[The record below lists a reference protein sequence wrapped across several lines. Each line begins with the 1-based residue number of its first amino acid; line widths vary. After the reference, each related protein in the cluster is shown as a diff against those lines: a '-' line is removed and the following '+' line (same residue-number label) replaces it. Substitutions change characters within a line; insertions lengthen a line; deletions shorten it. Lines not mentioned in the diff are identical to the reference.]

1 MVLSES
7 ALGTVEGAARE
18 ADNGCAGYFLSSGTP
33 EAAHQW
39 MSAAER
45 PVILRSARSALGV
58 GRSKE
63 AISAVESEG
72 VQVCMLG
79 EPRWRDASVE
89 RTAQEL
95 GQAAALLAAWQ
106 RHGERV
112 VDHLGGAFG
121 LALVDTR
128 QGVVVLATDR
138 FGVYPM
144 AWSVVDDGI
153 VFGATAGLVRSHP
166 SVQSDIDP
174 QAIFDYL
181 YFDAIPAPL
190 TIYRGVR
197 RLRAGER
204 LVWRDGRSTVARY
217 WEPTFADAGAKVDG
231 DALGAQLRESL
242 GAAVVTAREGAQAP
256 ACFLS
261 GGLDSSSVTGL
272 AARGLPSDAPRT
284 RAYTMGFSAAG
295 FDEMEYARMA
305 ASHFDVDLRERY
317 ISPDEVAE
325 AMPVVA
331 AWYDEP
337 FGNSSAVPAY
347 VCAKT
352 AASEGVTRL
361 IAGDGGDELFAGNSR
376 YVRQQLFGYYDR
388 LPSVAQ
394 GALQRLL
401 LLGKTG
407 DSSPLNKVPGLA
419 KLVSYV
425 AQARPGMPAR
435 YDSYNFVLR
444 YGPQNILTPAWLEQI
459 DTEHPLR
466 LQGGTWGAAPTEDLL
481 QRMLYLDWQF
491 TLADN
496 DLRKVGGM
504 CAAAGVQVRYPML
517 DDRVLDLSLQV
528 PPNQLIRRHRLRHFY
543 KEAMDGF
550 LPREIINK
558 PKHGFGLPF
567 GIWLKE
573 SAKLRDVVYPALEQA
588 RARGIIRPEFID
600 EMVSAHRD
608 GHAYYFGGMLWII
621 VMLELWLQ
629 HHQR

>member
-1 MVLSES
+1 M
-7 ALGTVEGAARE
+7 LGQTARE
-18 ADNGCAGYFLSSGTP
+18 
-33 EAAHQW
+33 Q
-39 MSAAER
+39 
-45 PVILRSARSALGV
+45 
-58 GRSKE
+58 
-63 AISAVESEG
+63 
-72 VQVCMLG
+72 
-79 EPRWRDASVE
+79 
-89 RTAQEL
+89 
-95 GQAAALLAAWQ
+95 GQAAALLDGW
-106 RHGERV
+106 RDYGERV
-112 VDHLGGAFG
+112 VDQLGGSFG
-121 LALVDTR
+121 LAVIDWR
-128 QGVVVLATDR
+128 QGAVLLATDR

-144 AWSVVDDGI
+144 AWCEVAEGI
-153 VFGATAGLVRSHP
+153 VFGASAGLVRSHP
-166 SVQSDIDP
+166 SVQSDLDP

-190 TIYRGVR
+190 TVYKNVY

-204 LVWRDGRSTVARY
+204 LLWREGKSSIGRY
-217 WEPTFADAGAKVDG
+217 WEPTFARPGSRADDR
-231 DALGAQLRESL
+231 ALAAQLRESL
-242 GAAVVTAREGAQAP
+242 GAAVAVASKGAEQL

-261 GGLDSSSVTGL
+261 GGLDSSSVVGL
-272 AARGLPSDAPRT
+272 AARQREGTDAAT
-284 RAYTMGFSAAG
+284 QAYTMGFSAAG
-295 FDEMEYARMA
+295 FDEMEYARLA
-305 ASHFDVDLRERY
+305 ASHFGAELRERY

-325 AMPVVA
+325 AMPFVA

-352 AASEGVTRL
+352 AASEGVTRM

-388 LPSVAQ
+388 LPRVAQ

-407 DSSPLNKVPGLA
+407 DHSALSKVPGLS

-444 YGPQNILTPAWLEQI
+444 YGPQNMLSEDWLTQI
-459 DTEHPLR
+459 DTEHPLH
-466 LQGGTWGAAPTEDLL
+466 LQADTWNAAPTEDLL

-517 DDRVLDLSLQV
+517 DDDVLELSLQV
-528 PPNQLIRRHRLRHFY
+528 PPDQLIHRHRLRHFY
-543 KEAMDGF
+543 KEAMNGF
-550 LPREIINK
+550 LPRDIINK

-573 SAKLRDVVYPALEQA
+573 SARLRDVVYPALEQA
-588 RARGIIRPEFID
+588 RGRGIIRPSFID
-600 EMVSAHRD
+600 EMVRAHRD

-621 VMLELWLQ
+621 VMLELWM
-629 HHQR
+629 QRHAT